1 MKITKKQLR
10 KIIRESLNE
19 FGTRQSSGTYRSY
32 GSRGGDRMRG
42 GTGARGSGYGPN
54 VTVPEIERM
63 LPASVLRNT
72 PGVSSM
78 LQRRAI
84 EAKMS
89 KSDLAAKIKAARIKE
104 GEHPRRFFSRLGFK
118 Y

>member
-1 MKITKKQLR
+1 MKISRRQLR

-19 FGTRQSSGTYRSY
+19 FGTRQSSGTYGSY
-32 GSRGGDRMRG
+32 SSRGGSRMRG
-42 GTGARGSGYGPN
+42 GTGARGSGYGSN

-72 PGVSSM
+72 PGVSSI

-89 KSDLAAKIKAARIKE
+89 KSDLAAKIKAAKIRD
-104 GEHPRRFFSRLGFK
+104 GEHPRRFFSRLGLK